1 MPSLAEN
8 LETIRTN
15 AYGKNVR
22 AAIADAIEQ
31 SDSEIDARIGV
42 IRTSIE
48 NRDLFVTMDKIS
60 GTSDDYRLNVVNA
73 S

>member
-1 MPSLAEN
+1 MASLEEN

-15 AYGKNVR
+15 VYGKNVR

-31 SDSEIDARIGV
+31 SDVAIDGRIGV
-42 IRTSIE
+42 IRNAIE
-48 NRDLFVTMDKIS
+48 NRDLFVSMDKIS
-60 GTSDDYRLNVVNA
+60 GTSDDYRMTVTNA

>member
-1 MPSLAEN
+1 MASLEEN

-15 AYGKNVR
+15 VYGKYVR

-31 SDSEIDARIGV
+31 SDVAIDGRIGV
-42 IRTSIE
+42 IRNAIE
-48 NRDLFVTMDKIS
+48 NRDLFVSMDKIS
-60 GTSDDYRLNVVNA
+60 GTSDDYRMTVTNA

>member
-1 MPSLAEN
+1 MASLEEN

-15 AYGKNVR
+15 VYGKYVR

-31 SDSEIDARIGV
+31 SDVAIDGRIGV
-42 IRTSIE
+42 IRNAIE
-48 NRDLFVTMDKIS
+48 NRDLFVSVNKIS
-60 GTSDDYRLNVVNA
+60 GTSDDYRMTITNA